1 MGGMA
6 KPSRTRKAAKSAAI
20 DAITDRVNTYSRP
33 SDLKITDMRLA
44 VVCSNYDYPI
54 IRIDTN
60 QGVYGIG
67 EVRDAGHRENA
78 LQFKSMLL
86 GQNPCNIDMIFRNIK
101 HYGNW
106 GREGG
111 GVSGIEIALWDLL
124 GKVYGVPCWQFL
136 GGKYR
141 EQVRLYADTPAPTDT
156 SPEGYAKRVLGR
168 KKMGMS
174 FIKFDI
180 GLHLL
185 EGIKDTRIGTQTHS
199 ENEMGT
205 WWWRTAGTGQV
216 VRVTDK
222 GIARMAEVVAHVREK
237 AGWGVSLCIDHFGH
251 GMMTAKEVIKL
262 GHALEPYGLSWME
275 DPVHHYDIDGH
286 KQVTD
291 AISTPVAAGE
301 ELYLWDGFREMIE
314 KRAVDIVHPDLLTSG
329 GMLETK
335 KIADYAE
342 RHGIP
347 TALHF
352 AGSPIAFMANV
363 HTAAALGSFVA
374 LEHHGLDL
382 PFWEGLVTGLPADYL
397 QNGYVR
403 VPDKPGLGV
412 DLNYDGIRENLR
424 APSGLFEETSAW
436 NTPKLGF
443 WQPDRRWDK

>member
-1 MGGMA
+1 MA
-6 KPSRTRKAAKSAAI
+6 AQNKRARSAPKADKRAAI
-20 DAITDRVNTYSRP
+20 DALTNTVNMYSRP
-33 SDLKITDMRLA
+33 SDLKITDLRVA

-67 EVRDAGHRENA
+67 EVRDAGHKENA

-86 GQNPCNIDMIFRNIK
+86 GQNPCNLDMIFRHIK

-141 EQVRLYADTPAPTDT
+141 EAVRLYADTPAPTDT
-156 SPEGYAKRVLGR
+156 TPEGYAKRVLGR

-185 EGIKDTRIGTQTHS
+185 AGMQTCRIGS
-199 ENEMGT
+199 ADAARESRWAPGGGAPLAPG
-205 WWWRTAGTGQV
+205 RV
-216 VRVTDK
+216 VQVTDT

-237 AGWGVSLCIDHFGH
+237 AGWDVSLCIDHYGH
-251 GMMTAKEVIKL
+251 GMMTVKEVIKL
-262 GHALEPYGLSWME
+262 GHALAPYGLAWME

-342 RHGIP
+342 RFQIP

-363 HTAAALGSFVA
+363 HTAAALVVVCRAGASRPGSAV
-374 LEHHGLDL
+374 
-382 PFWEGLVTGLPADYL
+382 
-397 QNGYVR
+397 
-403 VPDKPGLGV
+403 LGGAGHRAAKR
-412 DLNYDGIRENLR
+412 LHQGRLCDGAQR
-424 APSGLFEETSAW
+424 ARA
-436 NTPKLGF
+436 
-443 WQPDRRWDK
+443 RRRSEL